1 MGGVAKASPSQED
14 NSSRKDETG
23 MNKQGLCHAKW
34 KLPRQHRKQNREL
47 EESLNEIIKKAV
59 TTKVMC
65 EPG

>member
-1 MGGVAKASPSQED
+1 MSCQVEIATATQEA
-14 NSSRKDETG
+14 E
-23 MNKQGLCHAKW
+23 Q
-34 KLPRQHRKQNREL
+34 REL